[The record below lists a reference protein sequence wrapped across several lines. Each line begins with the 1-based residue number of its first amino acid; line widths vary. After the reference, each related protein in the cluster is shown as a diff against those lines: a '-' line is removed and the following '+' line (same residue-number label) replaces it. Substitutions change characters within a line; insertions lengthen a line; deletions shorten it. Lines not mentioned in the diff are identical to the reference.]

1 MTSNPEASNPEAS
14 NPEASDALDDG
25 GPADLIVPVPH
36 ASAGSA
42 LWRPATD
49 SPGHPLAVLDGAR
62 VGDDVTL
69 EAWLGLTNAVGAT
82 YFRLHLIG
90 PDGARSADPV
100 LAGLQNHGPF
110 PGYNWVEVTWY
121 EPLLLMTNGRGVEVP
136 PGIEREI
143 FAALAALVPPGG
155 HLMAEYESPARAITA
170 RCLAQRVPPLATPLG
185 ALLASVGCGAAL
197 RDWYI
202 PEGGREGPRKL
213 QGFRAVSP
221 GHERL
226 RAAEMR
232 TALERYL
239 ADKADRDWSVQAVA
253 RPLAQA
259 ALERLRGVLGEPPPG
274 GNGTRLP
281 SGPGPA

>member
-1 MTSNPEASNPEAS
+1 MN
-14 NPEASDALDDG
+14 SDDQVDHA
-25 GPADLIVPVPH
+25 VTPVSPPRH
-36 ASAGSA
+36 ASEESP
-42 LWRPATD
+42 LWHPAHEAPD
-49 SPGHPLAVLDGAR
+49 HPLASLGGAR

-69 EAWLGLTNAVGAT
+69 EVWLGPQNSVGAT
-82 YFRLHLIG
+82 YFRLHLVG

-100 LAGLQNHGPF
+100 VSGLQNHGPF
-110 PGYNWVEVTWY
+110 PGYNWVEITWY
-121 EPLLLMTNGRGVEVP
+121 EQALLMTNGRGVEVP

-143 FAALAALVPPGG
+143 VAALATLVPPGG

-170 RCLAQRVPPLATPLG
+170 RCLAQRVPPIATPLG
-185 ALLASVGCGAAL
+185 ALLANVGCGAAF

-221 GHERL
+221 EHERQ
-226 RAAEMR
+226 RAAEML
-232 TALERYL
+232 AAVQAFL
-239 ADKADRDWSVQAVA
+239 ADRGDHDWSVQAVA

-259 ALERLRGVLGEPPPG
+259 AVTRLQGVLGVAGAGPASG

-281 SGPGPA
+281 SGPSPL